1 MYNAARCAGGE
12 IMTTKQLRSYRSI
25 CVGIADLRADLNKN
39 HKVKIAVSSASDYP
53 YSKHTVTD
61 EGYDLSIPGTK
72 EKLEELEDLKAER
85 REIEDF
91 VYNVSDIKTRKAL
104 KLYINGHTN
113 QYIALKL
120 GYCSEGTI
128 RNLIKK
134 IL

>member
-1 MYNAARCAGGE
+1 
-12 IMTTKQLRSYRSI
+12 MTSKQLRNYRSI
-25 CVGIADLRADLNKN
+25 CAEIEDLRADLNTN

-53 YSKHTVTD
+53 HSKHTVTD

-72 EKLEELEDLKAER
+72 AKLDLLYKLKNER
-85 REIEDF
+85 NEIEEF
-91 VYNVSDIKTRKAL
+91 VYSIPDVKTRRAL
-104 KLYINGHTN
+104 KLYMNGHTN
-113 QYIALKL
+113 QYIAAKL